1 MKRKAKNFSKFNN
14 KPTIVDGHRF
24 ASKKEAQR
32 YNDLKYL
39 QQAGQIAQLKLQP
52 RFDLIVNELKVGT
65 YVGDFQYVVT
75 STGEEIV
82 EDVKSPATTTPLYKL
97 KKKILEAQQVPIFI
111 KEYF

>member
-1 MKRKAKNFSKFNN
+1 
-14 KPTIVDGHRF
+14 
-24 ASKKEAQR
+24 
-32 YNDLKYL
+32 
-39 QQAGQIAQLKLQP
+39 
-52 RFDLIVNELKVGT
+52 
-65 YVGDFQYVVT
+65 VT